1 MCVSKDV
8 AIKQFVVVKFV
19 MTISTKQAVEQF
31 VLYITVEKNFS
42 PYTISEYQADLQDF
56 LIFLQTEAVTELT
69 DVSYAVARLY
79 VTQLYDKKLARTTV
93 SRRISAIRSFYRFL
107 NKTYDIDD
115 SAFHLLYHPKKEQR
129 LPQFFYE
136 QELAQMFKAVQG
148 NTPKEQ
154 RDLAL
159 LELLYATGIR
169 VSELTTLTLQDID
182 FTYSIIRVTGK
193 GRKQRIVPFGH
204 FAADALHRYIQQ
216 GRERLMK
223 NTTHASVFVNMRGA
237 PLTGRG
243 VRYILTGIMQKTA
256 LHSKIHPHMLRHTFA
271 THLVNN
277 GADLRT
283 VQELLGHSSLSS
295 TQIYTHVTTEHLR
308 KTYMNAHPRA

>member
-1 MCVSKDV
+1 M

-19 MTISTKQAVEQF
+19 VKISTEQAMEQF

-42 PYTISEYQADLQDF
+42 PHTISEYQADLQDF
-56 LIFLQTEAVTELT
+56 FVFLQTEAVTQLT
-69 DVSYAVARLY
+69 DVTYPVARLY
-79 VTQLYDKKLARTTV
+79 VTQLYDKQLARTTV
-93 SRRISAIRSFYRFL
+93 SRRISAIRSFFRFL
-107 NKTYDIDD
+107 NKTYAIDD
-115 SAFHLLYHPKKEQR
+115 SAFHLLYHPKKQQR

-136 QELAQMFKAVQG
+136 QELAQLFEAVQG

-154 RDLAL
+154 RDLAM

-169 VSELTTLTLQDID
+169 VSELTALTLQDID
-182 FTYSIIRVTGK
+182 FTYSIIRVMGK
-193 GRKQRIVPFGH
+193 GRKQRIVPFGQY
-204 FAADALHRYIQQ
+204 AANALERYTTQ
-216 GRERLMK
+216 GRVRLMK
-223 NTTHASVFVNMRGA
+223 NTAHQQVFVNMRGA
-237 PLTGRG
+237 PITDRG
-243 VRYILTGIMQKTA
+243 VRYILTDIMKRAA